1 MGAILI
7 TLSVGFWSL
16 EALESDLLSWLVAI
30 GIVLMSTL
38 YVFLPVLAVGG
49 SICGVMWY
57 FSRRLIQQSWP
68 WRAVFCMLVGVT
80 IAPTFFIFESIVV
93 LPAVIMLRAVF
104 DGGKDALWCFFVF
117 GVLPILCTG
126 GMIFALWSVIIW
138 RRQRRSA
145 TPQP

>member
-1 MGAILI
+1 MKSKEPAQLPNQG
-7 TLSVGFWSL
+7 GFKNLHNRSHRRQS
-16 EALESDLLSWLVAI
+16 AHFSSII
-30 GIVLMSTL
+30 GV
-38 YVFLPVLAVGG
+38 
-49 SICGVMWY
+49 
-57 FSRRLIQQSWP
+57 
-68 WRAVFCMLVGVT
+68 LVGVT